1 MFKEDRGVTLIALG
15 VTIII
20 LIILAGIA
28 SYSGI
33 TNIKDS
39 KVANVKAQLRV
50 MQTMVNSWYQEF
62 ENGNT
67 NVLEYGSSDISNYS
81 EVFNTAGITD
91 TSGYRLFTSKYIKDD
106 LDIDGISYDMLIN
119 IKNRNIILTKGV
131 KGDDKMYYDLE
142 DFGISN
148 VNNE

>member
-1 MFKEDRGVTLIALG
+1 MFKENKGVTLIALG
-15 VTIII
+15 VTIIV

-28 SYSGI
+28 SYSSI

-39 KVANVKAQLRV
+39 KVANVKSQLRV

-67 NVLEYGSSDISNYS
+67 NVLEYGSSDISKYS
-81 EVFNTAGITD
+81 EIFNTAGITD

-131 KGDDKMYYDLE
+131 KGDDKIYYDLE

>member
-1 MFKEDRGVTLIALG
+1 MFKENKGVTLIALG

-39 KVANVKAQLRV
+39 KVANVKSQLRV

-67 NVLEYGSSDISNYS
+67 NVLEYGNSDISNYS
-81 EVFNTAGITD
+81 EVFNTVGITD

-119 IKNRNIILTKGV
+119 IESRNIILTKGV